1 MLSKIH
7 SNRKLQLTLGLVM
20 GIIFGI
26 LLQKGGATR
35 YEIILE
41 QLLLKDYTVTKIM
54 LSAIF
59 VGMFGVHLLKSLGLA
74 ELNIKE
80 GSFGINVWGGL
91 IFGAAFAI
99 LGYCPGTVVGAMG
112 NGYLDAIAAGFTG
125 MLVGTILFARIYPK
139 VSRTILQQGYFGKLT
154 FPELLKINRWLAVII
169 FAGLIALILYLMEH
183 FGL

>member
-1 MLSKIH
+1 
-7 SNRKLQLTLGLVM
+7 M
-20 GIIFGI
+20 GIIFGVF
-26 LLQKGGATR
+26 LQKGGATQ
-35 YEIILE
+35 YEVILN
-41 QLLLKDYTVTKIM
+41 QLLLKDFTVTKIM

-74 ELNIKE
+74 ELQPKE
-80 GSFGINVWGGL
+80 GSVGINIWGGL

-125 MLVGTILFARIYPK
+125 MLVGSMLFAKIYPK
-139 VSRTILQQGYFGKLT
+139 VSRTILKQGYFGNIT
-154 FPELLKINRWLAVII
+154 FPELLKIPRWAAVII
-169 FAGLIALILYLMEH
+169 FAGIVALILYLLEH